1 MYVILITLRTFSTRT
16 RTLSPNVICMNVL
29 VGLGG
34 GSDSDGSDGGYDVV
48 VVLHLHQLLLIAN
61 A

>member
-16 RTLSPNVICMNVL
+16 LIPIDIYMNVL

-34 GSDSDGSDGGYDVV
+34 GSDSDGSDVV
-48 VVLHLHQLLLIAN
+48 VVLHLHQVLLIAN

>member
-16 RTLSPNVICMNVL
+16 RTLIPNVKCMNVL

-34 GSDSDGSDGGYDVV
+34 GSDSDGSDVV